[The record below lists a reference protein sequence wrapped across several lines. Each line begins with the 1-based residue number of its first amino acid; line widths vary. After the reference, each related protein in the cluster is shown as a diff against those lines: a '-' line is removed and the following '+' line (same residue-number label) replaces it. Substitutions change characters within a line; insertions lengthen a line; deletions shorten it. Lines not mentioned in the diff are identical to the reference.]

1 MNQARLVHVVEIE
14 ILAKLNGT
22 VTQQKT
28 YKLNIESFPKVLV
41 INLREFNSYNQP
53 GVDFRLS
60 VMCRPKKF
68 TCILRQQLTLL
79 L

>member
-28 YKLNIESFPKVLV
+28 YKLNIESFSKVLV
-41 INLREFNSYNQP
+41 IKLRELNSCNQP
-53 GVDFRLS
+53 GVDFRS
-60 VMCRPKKF
+60 TIGHV
-68 TCILRQQLTLL
+68 
-79 L
+79 